1 MRGSFSRRAF
11 LATGVTVL
19 GLRAARRSSGFTRQ
33 SVSGA
38 RLFSLGVASGDP
50 MPDSVVLWTRLAPDP
65 LNGGGMPDDNVAVN
79 WEVARDEQFAQVVR
93 EGTETA
99 TSLTGHAVHAVVEGL
114 DPGRWYW
121 YRFHVGMEES
131 RVGRTRTLPAPGAGV
146 DRLRFAFASCQHWE
160 RGYFTAYDHMK
171 DEDLDLVF
179 HLGDYIYE
187 YEGRDGLVR
196 KHPGAE
202 IELVA
207 DYRNRHALYRTDPN
221 LQDAHAMFPWVVTW
235 DDHEVDNNYA
245 AMISEE
251 DGLAPEIF
259 LRRRAEAYQAY
270 YEHMPLRPGSQPVGS
285 RMQLYRQFSY
295 GDLASFFVLDTR
307 QYRTDQPCNDTAGPA
322 CVGVTDPDRTLL
334 GLR

>member
-131 RVGRTRTLPAPGAGV
+131 RVGGPGP
-146 DRLRFAFASCQHWE
+146 C
-160 RGYFTAYDHMK
+160 
-171 DEDLDLVF
+171 
-179 HLGDYIYE
+179 
-187 YEGRDGLVR
+187 
-196 KHPGAE
+196 P
-202 IELVA
+202 
-207 DYRNRHALYRTDPN
+207 
-221 LQDAHAMFPWVVTW
+221 
-235 DDHEVDNNYA
+235 
-245 AMISEE
+245 
-251 DGLAPEIF
+251 
-259 LRRRAEAYQAY
+259 RRAPAWIVSDSRSPRVSTGSEATS
-270 YEHMPLRPGSQPVGS
+270 RP
-285 RMQLYRQFSY
+285 
-295 GDLASFFVLDTR
+295 T
-307 QYRTDQPCNDTAGPA
+307 TT
-322 CVGVTDPDRTLL
+322 
-334 GLR
+334 